1 MSLGSDVIDAA
12 VYCTGLLKRING
24 GLMPN
29 SIVGSLLGQNITS
42 SQASMMSQGNSGQ
55 LGLALGNN
63 AAQGMHTGAMS
74 PLQANSTW
82 SGAQV
87 TKTPYAIDRGRM
99 EMLVK
104 ITEAENGFIVGI
116 CNSYGEVMSPHI
128 AATMEDVNTIITSQ
142 LASKMLDRTER

>member
-29 SIVGSLLGQNITS
+29 SLIGSLLGQNITS
-42 SQASMMSQGNSGQ
+42 SQASMMSQ
-55 LGLALGNN
+55 GNN

-128 AATMEDVNTIITSQ
+128 AATMEDVNTVITSQ

>member
-1 MSLGSDVIDAA
+1 MTGWRSDVIDAA
-12 VYCTGLLKRING
+12 VYFTGLLKRING

-29 SIVGSLLGQNITS
+29 TIVGSLLGANIS
-42 SQASMMSQGNSGQ
+42 ASPAAMMSQGG
-55 LGLALGNN
+55 N

-74 PLQANSTW
+74 PLQANSTRY
-82 SGAQV
+82 GPQV

-116 CNSYGEVMSPHI
+116 CNSYGDVLTPHI